1 MGFGLALI
9 GRFKIWLYAAGAI
22 VVALGAAY
30 FRGKSDEAEAE
41 HERELNEYVET
52 RKRMD
57 TVDSGSDGDAS
68 RAWLRARQQSE
79 RNL

>member
-9 GRFKIWLYAAGAI
+9 GRFKIWLYAAAAI
-22 VVALGAAY
+22 VATLGAAY
-30 FRGKSDEAEAE
+30 LRGKSDEAEAE
-41 HERELNEYVET
+41 HERELNEYVQT
-52 RKRMD
+52 IKRMD
-57 TVDSGSDGDAS
+57 AVDSGSDADAS

>member
-9 GRFKIWLYAAGAI
+9 GRFRIWLYAAGAVI
-22 VVALGAAY
+22 VALGAAY
-30 FRGKSDEAEAE
+30 FRGRSAEAAAE
-41 HERELNEYVET
+41 HERELNEYVES

-57 TVDSGSDGDAS
+57 AVDSGSDADAS

-79 RNL
+79 RDL

>member
-9 GRFKIWLYAAGAI
+9 GRFKVWLYAAGAI

-30 FRGKSDEAEAE
+30 LRGKSDEAGAE
-41 HERELNEYVET
+41 KERELNEYVET

-57 TVDSGSDGDAS
+57 TVDSGNNPDGCCVNRCA
-68 RAWLRARQQSE
+68 
-79 RNL
+79 

>member
-1 MGFGLALI
+1 MFMLAKL
-9 GRFKIWLYAAGAI
+9 KMYLYAAGAI

-30 FRGKSDEAEAE
+30 LRGKSDEAEAE

-57 TVDSGSDGDAS
+57 TVDSGSDADAS

>member
-30 FRGKSDEAEAE
+30 WRGRSAEAEAE

-57 TVDSGSDGDAS
+57 AVDSGGDADAS
-68 RAWLRARQQSE
+68 RAWLRAREQSE
-79 RNL
+79 RDL

>member
-9 GRFKIWLYAAGAI
+9 GRFKTWLYAAGAVI
-22 VVALGAAY
+22 VALGAAY
-30 FRGKSDEAEAE
+30 FRGRSSEAAAE

-57 TVDSGSDGDAS
+57 AVDSGSSSDDAH
-68 RAWLRARQQSE
+68 AWLRERQQSK
-79 RNL
+79 RDL

>member
-9 GRFKIWLYAAGAI
+9 ARFKLYLYAAGAVLI
-22 VVALGAAY
+22 AVAGAY
-30 FRGKSDEAEAE
+30 FRGKSDEAAAE
-41 HERELNEYVET
+41 NERELNEYVET

-57 TVDSGSDGDAS
+57 AVDSGSDPDDA

-79 RNL
+79 RDL

>member
-30 FRGKSDEAEAE
+30 LRGRSAEAEAE

-52 RKRMD
+52 RRRL
-57 TVDSGSDGDAS
+57 DGASVGDDA
-68 RAWLRARQQSE
+68 REWLRNRQQSE

>member
-1 MGFGLALI
+1 MFMLAKL
-9 GRFKIWLYAAGAI
+9 KMYLYAAGAI

-30 FRGKSDEAEAE
+30 LRGKSDEAEAE

-79 RNL
+79 RDL